1 LPIPSE
7 FYSVR
12 FERLEQ
18 SEKKEVFFLRSF
30 IKNTTDIHLR
40 IMDNK
45 KKQLNYRFIASLN
58 KMLASLSLFISGR
71 EDLATEGAYLL
82 LKRSEEAEFEP
93 LPHRQMLLR
102 DFGVLDHLIKL
113 CFLPLRLHN
122 IALTTRT
129 QTMVTLRQSMSL
141 TYDCIRHSIAEYRP
155 NELYAS
161 QWLGLFIED
170 TFKNNSN
177 VLAKAEQT
185 LKELID
191 NNERILNKRINRDII
206 SKFLMFL
213 ARVIF

>member
-1 LPIPSE
+1 ME
-7 FYSVR
+7 
-12 FERLEQ
+12 
-18 SEKKEVFFLRSF
+18 
-30 IKNTTDIHLR
+30 
-40 IMDNK
+40 NK
-45 KKQLNYRFIASLN
+45 KKQLNYKFISSLN
-58 KMLASLSLFISGR
+58 RMLTKLRLFVVGK
-71 EDLATEGAYLL
+71 EDLATENPYLSYG
-82 LKRSEEAEFEP
+82 KDIDSEEEP
-93 LPHRQMLLR
+93 LPHRQMLVR
-102 DFGVLDHLIKL
+102 DLGIIDLLVKL
-113 CFLPLRLHN
+113 CYLPLRLHN

-141 TYDCIRHSIAEYRP
+141 NYDCIRQAIAEYRP

-177 VLAKAEQT
+177 VLVKAENT

-213 ARVIF
+213 ARVV